1 MTDRNAGGDSDT
13 ESNPDADPNSEAND
27 GTRTGVFVV
36 QSEDE
41 REDAFAVRYD
51 VFVDE
56 QGVDEELEWDEHD
69 EPDAEA
75 THLVA
80 YDDGVVVGA
89 ARLRPYDAETA
100 KVERVVVA
108 EDRRGEAWGERLMHA
123 AEDEARAAGFS
134 RVKLH
139 AQVRVRGFYESL
151 GYHAVGEEFE
161 DAGIPHV
168 EMRKP
173 LDEDV

>member
-1 MTDRNAGGDSDT
+1 MTDRNADGDADSDAT
-13 ESNPDADPNSEAND
+13 ADD
-27 GTRTGVFVV
+27 GVRTGVSIVRTD
-36 QSEDE
+36 EE
-41 REDAFAVRYD
+41 REDAFAVRFD

-69 EPDAEA
+69 EPGAEA

-80 YDDGVVVGA
+80 YDDGAVVGA
-89 ARLRPYDAETA
+89 ARVRPYDEETA

-108 EDRRGEAWGERLMHA
+108 ADRRGEGWGERVMRAAEEEAHA
-123 AEDEARAAGFS
+123 ARFS

-139 AQVRVRGFYESL
+139 AQIRVQEFYESL
-151 GYHAVGEEFE
+151 GYRAVGEEFE

-168 EMRKP
+168 EMRKS
-173 LDEDV
+173 LDREL

>member
-1 MTDRNAGGDSDT
+1 MSDRNADGDD
-13 ESNPDADPNSEAND
+13 SNADETKRS
-27 GTRTGVFVV
+27 GVFVA
-36 QSEDE
+36 EADEE

-80 YDDGVVVGA
+80 YDEGIVVGA
-89 ARLRPYDAETA
+89 ARLRPYDDHTA

-108 EDRRGEAWGERLMHA
+108 EDRRGEGWGERIMDA
-123 AEDEARAAGFS
+123 AEREARESGFS
-134 RVKLH
+134 RVTLG
-139 AQVRVRGFYESL
+139 AQVRVREFYESI
-151 GYHAVGEEFE
+151 GYRAVGEEFD

-168 EMRKP
+168 EMRKS
-173 LDEDV
+173 LE

>member
-1 MTDRNAGGDSDT
+1 MTDRNVADDSDT
-13 ESNPDADPNSEAND
+13 NANADDE
-27 GTRTGVFVV
+27 TRTGVFVV
-36 QSEDE
+36 RTEAE

-80 YDDGVVVGA
+80 YDDGIVVGA
-89 ARLRPYDAETA
+89 ARFRPYDEATA

-108 EDRRGEAWGERLMHA
+108 ENRRGEGWGERVMEV
-123 AEDEARAAGFS
+123 AEGEARAAGFS

-139 AQVRVRGFYESL
+139 AQIRVREFYESL
-151 GYHAVGEEFE
+151 GYRAVGEEFE

-168 EMRKP
+168 EMRKS
-173 LDEDV
+173 LE

>member
-1 MTDRNAGGDSDT
+1 MTDRNAGDDSD
-13 ESNPDADPNSEAND
+13 SNSPSDPDPKTDD
-27 GTRTGVFVV
+27 GARTGVFVV
-36 QSEDE
+36 RTEAE

-80 YDDGVVVGA
+80 YDDDIVVGA
-89 ARLRPYDAETA
+89 ARFRPYDEETA

-108 EDRRGEAWGERLMHA
+108 ENRRGEGWGERLMDV
-123 AEDEARAAGFS
+123 AEDEARESGFS

-139 AQVRVRGFYESL
+139 AQTRVREFYESL
-151 GYHAVGEEFE
+151 GYRAVGEEFE

-173 LDEDV
+173 LS

>member
-1 MTDRNAGGDSDT
+1 MTDRNADGDADSDA
-13 ESNPDADPNSEAND
+13 DANATADDEV
-27 GTRTGVFVV
+27 RTGVSVV
-36 QSEDE
+36 RTDEE
-41 REDAFAVRYD
+41 REDAFAVRFD

-89 ARLRPYDAETA
+89 ARVRPYDEETA
-100 KVERVVVA
+100 KIERVVVA
-108 EDRRGEAWGERLMHA
+108 EDRRGEGWGERVMNA
-123 AEDEARAAGFS
+123 AEDEAYAAGFS

-139 AQVRVRGFYESL
+139 AQVRVREFYGSL
-151 GYHAVGEEFE
+151 GYRAVGEEFE

-168 EMRKP
+168 EMQKS
-173 LDEDV
+173 LD